1 MRSSCYILA
10 AALALILAGCGGNN
24 PFVPP
29 SGPYSGTFFIEGA
42 EAGSFTLTTGD
53 GLLGGTG
60 TLNHAGES
68 IVVSIAAVLDGR
80 GVSGSLSNQ
89 QRGSGPFTGGFA
101 SSDTVSGDFSFTD
114 SVGLET
120 SSGTWAAHLE

>member
-1 MRSSCYILA
+1 MRSSCCVI
-10 AALALILAGCGGNN
+10 ALALALLLAGCGGNN

-29 SGPYSGTFFIEGA
+29 SGPYSGIFFVEGA
-42 EAGSFTLTTGD
+42 EVGTFSLTTGD

-60 TLNHAGES
+60 VLNHAGED
-68 IVVSIAAVLDGR
+68 IVVSIAAVIDGR

-89 QRGSGPFTGGFA
+89 QRGSGPFSGGFA
-101 SSDTVSGDFSFTD
+101 NSDTVSGDFSFTD
-114 SVGLET
+114 TLGLVT